1 MISFFTES
9 QLYASSYL
17 HSETLVNF
25 AGLFDVNTQLKKSI
39 LVIDLKFLSEDMRP
53 TCRVGDLVQRTLWTV
68 ILILISIS

>member
-1 MISFFTES
+1 MTPGEQEDDSPFHKS

-39 LVIDLKFLSEDMRP
+39 LGSNRFEV
-53 TCRVGDLVQRTLWTV
+53 
-68 ILILISIS
+68 LIREYTSNL